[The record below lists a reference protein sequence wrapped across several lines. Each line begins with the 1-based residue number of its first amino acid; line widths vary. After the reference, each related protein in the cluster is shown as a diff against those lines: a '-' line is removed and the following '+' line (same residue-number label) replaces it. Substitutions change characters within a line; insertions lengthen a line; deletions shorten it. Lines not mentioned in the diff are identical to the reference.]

1 MASSAVRRR
10 GKPAAA
16 ARVSPLKVALS
27 RTVVPRLRAR
37 QPSLTPA
44 LARIADYV
52 LADPEQLLAQTIT
65 ELAEQSGSSESSVIR
80 LCRELDFV
88 GFQDFKLAL
97 ATELAAA
104 NRDEAAPS
112 GDFVTNLAARGAG
125 ALADTDK
132 LLDRATLRTVVD
144 RLAAA
149 AQIHLFGVAASAITC
164 SYLAYKLMRLGL
176 RATVPQDAHSAMM
189 LASTA
194 RPRDVFVVVSSTG
207 STIDSVQIA
216 QRAKAS
222 GAFVAA
228 ITNRS
233 KSPLVLASD
242 AVLLASSPETPLT
255 GGAYASKISQLLI
268 VDAIFAGLAEHRPDL
283 VDRIAQTASSVSDR
297 SF

>member
-1 MASSAVRRR
+1 MASGIARQRI
-10 GKPAAA
+10 KPEAAE
-16 ARVSPLKVALS
+16 RMSPLRQALS

-37 QPSLTPA
+37 RPALTPA

-52 LADPEQLLAQTIT
+52 LGDPEQLLAQTIT

-104 NRDEAAPS
+104 NRDEEAPA
-112 GDFVTNLAARGAG
+112 GDFVTGLAARGAA
-125 ALADTDK
+125 ALAETDK
-132 LLDRATLRTVVD
+132 LLDRATLRSVVD
-144 RLAAA
+144 RLAAS

-176 RATVPQDAHSAMM
+176 RALQVEDAHSAMM
-189 LASTA
+189 LAATA
-194 RPRDVFVVVSSTG
+194 GPGDTFVIVSSTG
-207 STIDSVQIA
+207 STIDSVEIA
-216 QRAKAS
+216 DRAKAS

-242 AVLLASSPETPLT
+242 AVLIASSPETPLT
-255 GGAYASKISQLLI
+255 GGAYASKIGQLLI
-268 VDAIFAGLAEHRPDL
+268 VDAIFAGLAERRPDL
-283 VDRIAQTASSVSDR
+283 VERIARTASSVSDR